1 MIRKLSMLFLAP
13 IAVIVMTVIVDANM
27 TIVLRMMVVMIVV
40 VEINTIYD
48 VIIIIITY
56 YVDNISDHKDGS
68 KDSMKVVVA
77 TGDRVG
83 RVVLWSVTGIV
94 I

>member
-40 VEINTIYD
+40 VEINTIL
-48 VIIIIITY
+48 
-56 YVDNISDHKDGS
+56 SLPLLS
-68 KDSMKVVVA
+68 SLPSSL
-77 TGDRVG
+77 
-83 RVVLWSVTGIV
+83 VLSSY
-94 I
+94 